1 MENVKFSLTLRSNAM
16 KAEIKNAII
25 RNLEEKGVRHTASG
39 MTSLSFVCKRDIF
52 QAVFKVSVPDMPG
65 DKTRSHEEIGAI
77 GVLPAREPVVPDDLK
92 ESVAS
97 VSVSPTARH
106 Y

>member
-1 MENVKFSLTLRSNAM
+1 MENVKFSLTLRPRAR
-16 KAEIKNAII
+16 KAETKNAII
-25 RNLEEKGVRHTASG
+25 RNLEEKGIRHTASG

-52 QAVFKVSVPDMPG
+52 QAVFKAAVPDMPG
-65 DKTRSHEEIGAI
+65 DKTRSHEEIGATGI
-77 GVLPAREPVVPDDLK
+77 LPAGEPVVPDDLK
-92 ESVAS
+92 ESVIS